1 MIPEQ
6 IFNKLLESQLL
17 AELSKKDNLIF
28 LGEKEIIDY
37 LKKIFTHSDKNSY
50 QYHYWNQNQNE
61 IANLI
66 QQLNNKI
73 IVITSVINENE
84 IYEKFK
90 KQCSVAQADITLIKL
105 FSDIYIN
112 LSLGK
117 ELLEPADTK
126 IISPKIAY
134 AVVSTPRS
142 GSNAICE
149 ALSFTKIAGFP
160 REDLRYTSQ
169 VLSLNCN
176 FDYVK
181 YLKILMSYRVTNNG
195 VFGTKFISHFLQ
207 QHEKSKFDFN
217 DIVNNFKFIYLIRE
231 DKVEQSVSAFM
242 AQQTNVWHLNSQQN
256 CQQYESLLKEVT
268 FEKEDLQKVHQIH
281 KDMIEQ
287 ENELQQLLIQYN
299 ISPLVIKYSD
309 FEQNHNLIICQIL
322 DYLDIEY
329 DPNLTINL
337 SSKKLQS
344 EVSKN
349 IIYRY
354 KEQYDY

>member
-1 MIPEQ
+1 MIPEE
-6 IFNKLLESQLL
+6 IFNKLSESKLLEEV
-17 AELSKKDNLIF
+17 AKKENLVF
-28 LGEKEIIDY
+28 LGDQETINY
-37 LKKIFTHSDKNSY
+37 LKKVFTNSNNY
-50 QYHYWNQNQNE
+50 QYYYWNENQNE
-61 IANLI
+61 LANLI
-66 QQLNNKI
+66 RQLNKQKI
-73 IVITSVINENE
+73 IIASVINENE
-84 IYEKFK
+84 IFEKLN
-90 KQCSVAQADITLIKL
+90 KQCSTAQADITLIKL

-149 ALSFTKIAGFP
+149 ALSSTKIAGFP

-207 QHEKSKFDFN
+207 QHEQSKLDFN

-256 CQQYESLLKEVT
+256 RQQYESLLKEVT
-268 FEKEDLQKVHQIH
+268 FKKEDLQKVHQIH

-287 ENELQQLLIQYN
+287 ENELQQLLTQYN
-299 ISPLVIKYSD
+299 ISPLVVKYSD
-309 FEQNHNLIICQIL
+309 FEQDHNLVIYQIL

-329 DPNLTINL
+329 DPSMTINL

-344 EVSKN
+344 ELSKN
-349 IIYRY
+349 IICKY
-354 KEQYDY
+354 KEQYNCI